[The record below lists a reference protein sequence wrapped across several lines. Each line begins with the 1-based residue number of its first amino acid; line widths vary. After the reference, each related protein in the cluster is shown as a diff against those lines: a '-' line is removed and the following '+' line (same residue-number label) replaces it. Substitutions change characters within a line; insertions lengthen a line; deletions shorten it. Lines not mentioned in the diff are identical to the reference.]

1 MEIYWVICVFSN
13 RKGFLLENIYF
24 KWSKR
29 KIQCNF
35 FSILKN
41 NGYECMIPVINTEKG
56 LPSAFPSHSHK
67 IHYRVQYGNKLL
79 KKSKS
84 YVTLCDPWTGA
95 HQAPLSMGILQA
107 RILEWVAISFS
118 SGFSQPRDW
127 TRVSRIAGRH
137 LIIWA
142 TREARSFSIFP
153 QI

>member
-1 MEIYWVICVFSN
+1 M
-13 RKGFLLENIYF
+13 
-24 KWSKR
+24 
-29 KIQCNF
+29 QF
-35 FSILKN
+35 FSVLKN
-41 NGYECMIPVINTEKG
+41 NGYECMISVINTEKG

-84 YVTLCDPWTGA
+84 CVTLCDPWTGA

-118 SGFSQPRDW
+118 RGFSQPRDW

-137 LIIWA
+137 VTIWA
-142 TREARSFSIFP
+142 TREARSFYFLKYNRTSLLCVSIVCTCYRLYETAF
-153 QI
+153 